1 MPKRKTQRER
11 TIEFEGY
18 TLRVDPQGN
27 LLVDRPMMNKG
38 YYGFDTGA
46 DPLPEGK
53 FKMYPSGDIVDLAE
67 RNRRLST

>member
-1 MPKRKTQRER
+1 MPKHKTQRER
-11 TIEFEGY
+11 AIKFAGY
-18 TLRVDPQGN
+18 NLRIDTQGN
-27 LLVDRPMMNKG
+27 MLVDRPTVNRG

-46 DPLPEGK
+46 DPLPDGK